1 MKRSGGKR
9 HAAFAADLVRTC
21 DFAWSIGLKAGIG
34 LMPFGV
40 IPAKERVR
48 KSASPH
54 LSWPGLT
61 RFSSAGSPSS
71 PAGRIN
77 HARLAGVAF
86 ETAH

>member
-1 MKRSGGKR
+1 
-9 HAAFAADLVRTC
+9 
-21 DFAWSIGLKAGIG
+21 
-34 LMPFGV
+34 MPIGV
-40 IPAKERVR
+40 IPANERVK

-54 LSWPGLT
+54 LSSPGLT

-86 ETAH
+86 ETPH